1 MPEAPGVAV
10 PADGGG
16 HPGVPGEGLPVHH
29 EDVAVLQPHPR
40 HRPDKQYTVELST
53 VLRLTCSDVKL
64 GRLPAKMRDG
74 QQTVTLTALPFTDDA
89 IDKVHFT
96 PFWLVS
102 CLKIEIVVYVG

>member
-40 HRPDKQYTVELST
+40 HRPDNIQYST
-53 VLRLTCSDVKL
+53 VTCLDVKL
-64 GRLPAKMRDG
+64 GRLTAKIINER
-74 QQTVTLTALPFTDDA
+74 
-89 IDKVHFT
+89 
-96 PFWLVS
+96 WLA
-102 CLKIEIVVYVG
+102 EIPKATRWQLY